1 MLAHSYLGLMGWEG
15 LRAQPGGCLSPMQGA
30 LMQSVFEDG
39 QQEGLPHPLPRYAGP
54 HATRQLWLLH
64 SGLGQPWAK

>member
-1 MLAHSYLGLMGWEG
+1 
-15 LRAQPGGCLSPMQGA
+15 MQGA

-54 HATRQLWLLH
+54 HATRQLWLLR